1 SYDCSEC
8 GNSGFSLSDG
18 RWNQMYNYEIN
29 AEKLDQ
35 IKQNIV
41 SLSPIEEYLRQKG
54 YEIGLDEIISFE
66 SQSFGPFDLVAE
78 NRTNLILASLIGS
91 EIENALARLIDL
103 DNAGKHTQQK
113 VNKYAILFSDPTEIA
128 RNLIDKFGI
137 IPIIIENE
145 NEMLT
150 KFKENFKE

>member
-1 SYDCSEC
+1 
-8 GNSGFSLSDG
+8 
-18 RWNQMYNYEIN
+18 MYNYEIN
-29 AEKLDQ
+29 VEKLDQ

-103 DNAGKHTQQK
+103 DTQQKVNKYLDTQQK
-113 VNKYAILFSDPTEIA
+113 VNKYAILFSDRT
-128 RNLIDKFGI
+128 
-137 IPIIIENE
+137 
-145 NEMLT
+145 
-150 KFKENFKE
+150 

>member
-1 SYDCSEC
+1 
-8 GNSGFSLSDG
+8 
-18 RWNQMYNYEIN
+18 MYNYEIN

-103 DNAGKHTQQK
+103 DNEGKHTQQK
-113 VNKYAILFSDPTEIA
+113 VIKYAILFSDPTEIA

-137 IPIIIENE
+137 ISIIIENE
-145 NEMLT
+145 SEMLSR
-150 KFKENFKE
+150 FKENFKE

>member
-1 SYDCSEC
+1 
-8 GNSGFSLSDG
+8 
-18 RWNQMYNYEIN
+18 MYNYEIN

-78 NRTNLILASLIGS
+78 NKTNLILASLIGS

-113 VNKYAILFSDPTEIA
+113 VIKYAILFSDPTEIA

-145 NEMLT
+145 SEMLAR
-150 KFKENFKE
+150 FKENFKE